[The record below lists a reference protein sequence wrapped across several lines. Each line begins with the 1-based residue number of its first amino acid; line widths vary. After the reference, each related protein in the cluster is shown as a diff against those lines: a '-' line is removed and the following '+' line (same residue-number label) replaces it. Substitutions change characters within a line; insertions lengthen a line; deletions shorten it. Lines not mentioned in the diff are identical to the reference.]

1 MRKMNLRGKRFIKKV
16 SDLTFMLSLSF
27 IWIIFTIYVLF
38 YELKETHS
46 TELFKNVIT
55 ILIILGIITGLCEYI
70 SERCEKSIRREV
82 KAKKAKTWWV
92 H

>member
-16 SDLTFMLSLSF
+16 SDLTFMLSLSS

-55 ILIILGIITGLCEYI
+55 ILIILGIITGLCDYI
-70 SERCEKSIRREV
+70 SERCKKSIRREV
-82 KAKKAKTWWV
+82 KAKKAKTWWI